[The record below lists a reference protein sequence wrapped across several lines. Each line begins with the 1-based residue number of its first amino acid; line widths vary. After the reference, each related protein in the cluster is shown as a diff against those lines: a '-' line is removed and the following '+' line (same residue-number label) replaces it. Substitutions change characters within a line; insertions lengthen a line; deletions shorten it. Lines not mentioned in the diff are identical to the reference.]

1 MAYVHLGELR
11 LGVLLLVDHSLSRT
25 PTTFP
30 RTLNHLLGTYVVLH
44 GDSFYL
50 LMFSLVSP
58 TKWEQP

>member
-30 RTLNHLLGTYVVLH
+30 RTLNHLLGTCVVLH

-58 TKWEQP
+58 AKWEQP